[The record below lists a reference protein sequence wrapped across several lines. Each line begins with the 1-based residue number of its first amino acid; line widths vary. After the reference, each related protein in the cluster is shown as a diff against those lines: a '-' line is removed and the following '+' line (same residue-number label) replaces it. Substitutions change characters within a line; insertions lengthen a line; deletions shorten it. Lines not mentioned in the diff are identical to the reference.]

1 MKTYE
6 ELNNLFGKSEQAYL
20 VTEKPFSERA
30 VILYM
35 NEAASSLL
43 KIQREET
50 VNRTV
55 AVLGLSERE
64 SISRFVSGFE
74 EDMCLCLLA
83 AAPLEQIL
91 AEYKKN
97 QQRMEEALEAANVA
111 NRAKTKFLSEMSHD
125 IRTPMNAILGMTDI
139 ALKHS
144 DDSARVVDCLK
155 KIQTA
160 SGHLMSLINEVL
172 DMSSI
177 ESGKLTIM
185 AEEFQLADMI
195 HSIMVVIKAQAA
207 KKNIKV
213 HLNLDN
219 VRHENLVGDSL
230 RLRQIYIN
238 ILSNAVKYTED
249 GGCVWIKVAQEQ
261 IDDESVRL
269 EFQVRD
275 NGIGMT
281 PEFLKTI
288 FDPFSREWNT
298 TLSKIE
304 GTGLGM
310 SITKKLVEMMQGEIT
325 VKSKKGEGSNF
336 DVRIPMKL
344 SKKDDTFHKEAFEG
358 KRVLILQ
365 GAQEKLDAL
374 PDMLKSLGIKADI
387 AGSGMEAVEYL
398 NDAGIA
404 GIDYFAMLTA
414 DRLED
419 LEISLFLP
427 EVCARMGREFP
438 ILLFS
443 ENDWTELEY
452 LLKQAG
458 VTSFVPLPLFES
470 RLAEALFPYTQEG
483 MDKQE
488 QDRHRDEKSFEGCR
502 ILLVEDNELN
512 REIALE
518 ILQGTGAETDTAV
531 NGQDAVK
538 RFAEKP
544 VFYYD
549 LILMDIQMPVMDGIE
564 ATKQIRAMKRAD
576 AAQVHIVAMT
586 ANAFAEDRK
595 RSLEVGMDE
604 HITKPLDVRQ
614 VLECLEKWSGR

>member
-6 ELNNLFGKSEQAYL
+6 ELSNLFGKSEQAYL
-20 VTEKPFSERA
+20 VTAKPFSETA
-30 VILYM
+30 VILYV

-43 KIQREET
+43 KIREEEP

-55 AVLGLSERE
+55 DSLELSGRE
-64 SISRFVSGFE
+64 NIRQFVSEFG
-74 EDMCLCLLA
+74 EDMCLCMLA
-83 AAPLEQIL
+83 DISLGKIL
-91 AEYKKN
+91 AEHREN
-97 QQRMEEALEAANVA
+97 QKRMEEALEAANVA
-111 NRAKTKFLSEMSHD
+111 NQAKTKFLSEMSHD
-125 IRTPMNAILGMTDI
+125 IRTPMNAIVGMTDI
-139 ALKHS
+139 ALNYS
-144 DDSARVVDCLK
+144 NDSVRVVDCLK

-185 AEEFQLADMI
+185 TEEFQLADMI

-207 KKNIKV
+207 KKNMKV
-213 HLNLDN
+213 HLDLNN
-219 VRHENLVGDSL
+219 VRHENLMGDSL

-238 ILSNAVKYTED
+238 LLSNAVKYTGE
-249 GGCVWIKVAQEQ
+249 GGNVWVKVEQEP
-261 IDDESVRL
+261 INDETVRL
-269 EFQVRD
+269 NFQVRD

-288 FDPFSREWNT
+288 FEPFSREWNT

-310 SITKKLVEMMQGEIT
+310 SITKKLVDMMQGEIT
-325 VKSKKGEGSNF
+325 VQSKKGEGSTF
-336 DVRIPMKL
+336 DVRIPMAL
-344 SKKDDTFHKEAFEG
+344 SENDGTHYGEAFQG

-365 GAQEKLDAL
+365 GAVEKLNSL
-374 PDMLKSLGIKADI
+374 PDMLKSLGIEADI

-398 NDAGIA
+398 NDAGIS

-427 EVCARMGREFP
+427 EICARMGKEFP

-483 MDKQE
+483 IQKKEQE
-488 QDRHRDEKSFEGCR
+488 SHKEEKSFEGCH

-512 REIALE
+512 REIAVE
-518 ILQGTGAETDTAV
+518 ILQGTGAEIDTAT
-531 NGQDAVK
+531 NGQEAVEC
-538 RFAEKP
+538 FSDKP
-544 VFYYD
+544 AFYYD
-549 LILMDIQMPVMDGIE
+549 LILMDIQMPVMNGLE
-564 ATKQIRAMKRAD
+564 ATKRIRGIKRED

-586 ANAFAEDRK
+586 ANAFVEDRK
-595 RSLEVGMDE
+595 RSLEAGMNE

-614 VLECLEKWSGR
+614 VLDCLEKWSGR